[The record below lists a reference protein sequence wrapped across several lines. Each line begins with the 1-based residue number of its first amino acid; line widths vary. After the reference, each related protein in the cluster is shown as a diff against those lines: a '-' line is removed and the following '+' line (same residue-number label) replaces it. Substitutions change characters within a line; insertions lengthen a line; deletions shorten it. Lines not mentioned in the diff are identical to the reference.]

1 MCQRCIDNSVIN
13 RNNAEAALK
22 LAQAAHTAAST
33 SGGDEAKKA
42 ILARLVDVVELPQR
56 QPETSGQTGEAGQPE
71 AGVSEADA
79 RAEARRRIVELAKM
93 LGISVEIIEIG

>member
-1 MCQRCIDNSVIN
+1 MCQKCIDNSVIN

-79 RAEARRRIVELAKM
+79 RRRIVELAKM

>member
-33 SGGDEAKKA
+33 SGGEEAKKA

-56 QPETSGQTGEAGQPE
+56 QPEATASTSGEAGQAE
-71 AGVSEADA
+71 AEDP
-79 RAEARRRIVELAKM
+79 RAEARRRIVELAKA